1 MFFNNL
7 KIFLSLKSYFLLLW
21 AFEKKLGSLLKRKWL
36 FLDLFWV
43 CFVVTVFGLWCP
55 LLIHWIHLQC
65 VDEKFHQQPSLGHTA
80 NLPLCHQSRTRT
92 LALCFKPGK
101 GSFGVF
107 ILNVFIIHTASKLC
121 VSHVALA
128 TTQYPGSQPKV
139 TSVTPA
145 HHTCQH
151 LIKSTQNA
159 FANLRSL
166 WHSEVSLTF

>member
-21 AFEKKLGSLLKRKWL
+21 AFEKKLGCLLKRKWL

-65 VDEKFHQQPSLGHTA
+65 VDEKFHQQPSVGHTA

-92 LALCFKPGK
+92 LALCFKPG
-101 GSFGVF
+101 GLIWS
-107 ILNVFIIHTASKLC
+107 IHLKRIHHPHCIQTLC
-121 VSHVALA
+121 IPRSLGHNTV
-128 TTQYPGSQPKV
+128 PRQP
-139 TSVTPA
+139 A
-145 HHTCQH
+145 QGHLCHTCPSH
-151 LIKSTQNA
+151 LPTS
-159 FANLRSL
+159 
-166 WHSEVSLTF
+166 H